1 MIPIVIIFTITYGLL
16 SLVRSILDYKLK
28 RKILDKDNIEGVTF
42 PSFGETEANYD
53 KIPFLKWGLIILF
66 TGVGLIIIEVSGFTI
81 THNPSPLPFGIV
93 LVSVALGFLTY
104 FGIMQAMFKK
114 EEK

>member
-1 MIPIVIIFTITYGLL
+1 MIPIVIIFTITYGIL
-16 SLVRSILDYKLK
+16 SLVRAILDYKLK

-53 KIPFLKWGLIILF
+53 ILF
-66 TGVGLIIIEVSGFTI
+66 TGVGLIIIEVLGFTI
-81 THNPSPLPFGIV
+81 NYNPSPLPFGIV

-114 EEK
+114 EDK

>member
-1 MIPIVIIFTITYGLL
+1 MTPIAVIFTITYGIL
-16 SLVRSILDYKLK
+16 SLVKSILDYKLK

-42 PSFGETEANYD
+42 PSFAQEEANYD

-66 TGVGLIIIEVSGFTI
+66 AGIGLIIIEVLGYNI
-81 THNPSPLPFGIV
+81 NYNPGPLPFGIV

-104 FGIMQAMFKK
+104 FGIMQTMFKDK
-114 EEK
+114 EK

>member
-1 MIPIVIIFTITYGLL
+1 MTPIAIIFTITYGILT
-16 SLVRSILDYKLK
+16 LVKSILDYKLK

-66 TGVGLIIIEVSGFTI
+66 TGVGLIIIEVLGFTI
-81 THNPSPLPFGIV
+81 NYNPSPLPFGIV